1 MIAWLAA
8 LAMRAGIPERFA
20 RAAVVAIGVVLLILA
35 AGIAKCCYDRTLI
48 ASHDA
53 ARDLELSEGA
63 RAADANAAETRRA
76 DDARLSAE
84 TYQLNEVVTHAE
96 PAPLSDAR
104 RNYYSCLRVQQ
115 AARAAGRPAPA
126 C

>member
-1 MIAWLAA
+1 MTWLAA

-20 RAAVVAIGVVLLILA
+20 RASVIALGVILLILGL
-35 AGIAKCCYDRTLI
+35 GIAKCRYDRALI
-48 ASHDA
+48 AAHDA

>member
-1 MIAWLAA
+1 MNWLAT
-8 LAMRAGIPERFA
+8 LAMKAGIPERFA
-20 RAAVVAIGVVLLILA
+20 RATVIALGVILLVLAL
-35 AGIAKCCYDRTLI
+35 GIAKCRYDSALI
-48 ASHDA
+48 ADHDA
-53 ARDLELSEGA
+53 ARDLSLSEGA

-84 TYQLNEVVTHAE
+84 SFQLNEVVTHAE

>member
-1 MIAWLAA
+1 MTWLAA
-8 LAMRAGIPERFA
+8 LAMKAGIPERFA
-20 RAAVVAIGVVLLILA
+20 RAAIIALGVLLLILA
-35 AGIAKCCYDRTLI
+35 AGIAKCRYDRALI
-48 ASHDA
+48 ATHDA

-76 DDARLSAE
+76 DDARLSTE
-84 TYQLNEVVTHAE
+84 SIQLNEVVTHAE

-104 RNYYSCLRVQQ
+104 RRYYDCLRVQQ